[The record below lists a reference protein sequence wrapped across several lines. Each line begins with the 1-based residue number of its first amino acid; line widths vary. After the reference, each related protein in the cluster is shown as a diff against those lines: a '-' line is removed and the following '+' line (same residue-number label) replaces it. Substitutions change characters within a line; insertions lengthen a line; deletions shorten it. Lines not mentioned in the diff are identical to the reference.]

1 MEERA
6 FPDIDN
12 KVNLCYYSSQ
22 TLCTAYQTTVQ
33 TEQTVIS
40 YHGVGSQMRQWNL
53 SSAGQ

>member
-33 TEQTVIS
+33 TEQTVNIM
-40 YHGVGSQMRQWNL
+40 GSGCR
-53 SSAGQ
+53 SDSGS